1 MYKDKTDILR
11 LIKVL
16 MQTPGYL
23 SLTDLGILKNFYTVY
38 MECIEV
44 EIIGIYGELNN
55 LNMMGNYNII
65 KNKLETIEWYINHQT
80 QRLSHMLKTYFE
92 EPNLL
97 NDFDPIIQNKEF
109 NSVFKILTNNPEN
122 NKQYRNFSIIQRLS
136 EVGDEVVEL
145 FREVAKNYG

>member
-109 NSVFKILTNNPEN
+109 NSVFEILTNNPEN

>member
-1 MYKDKTDILR
+1 MYKDKTDILQ

-44 EIIGIYGELNN
+44 EIIGIYGELNT

-80 QRLSHMLKTYFE
+80 QRLSHMFKTYFE

-97 NDFDPIIQNKEF
+97 TDFDPIIQNKEF
-109 NSVFKILTNNPEN
+109 NSVFEILTNNPEN